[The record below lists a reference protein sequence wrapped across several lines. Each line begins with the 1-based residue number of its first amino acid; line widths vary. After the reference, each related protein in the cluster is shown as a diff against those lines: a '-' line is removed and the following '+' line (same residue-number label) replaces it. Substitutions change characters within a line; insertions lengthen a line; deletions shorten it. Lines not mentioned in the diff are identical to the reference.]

1 VVYILRCWCPPS
13 APIMGGPIMRVP
25 SSYGMRPH
33 TQILGLVP
41 GFMAGF
47 MAELMAGFI
56 GAFPVA

>member
-1 VVYILRCWCPPS
+1 
-13 APIMGGPIMRVP
+13 
-25 SSYGMRPH
+25 MRPH

-56 GAFPVA
+56 GALPVG